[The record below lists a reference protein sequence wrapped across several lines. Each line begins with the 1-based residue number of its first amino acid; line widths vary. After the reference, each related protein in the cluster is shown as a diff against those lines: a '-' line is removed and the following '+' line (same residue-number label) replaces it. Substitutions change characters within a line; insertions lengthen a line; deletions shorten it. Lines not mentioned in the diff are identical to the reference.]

1 MDGRR
6 ALGTSGERLAEQAL
20 AVRGL
25 RTVARNARTR
35 WGEIDLVCRDADGYV
50 FVEVKT
56 RHASSFVAPEEAAT
70 GPKLRRLARLGAA
83 WLVHHGERHA
93 QWRLAVAAVTVSDS
107 GANVELIPL
116 DRRP

>member
-1 MDGRR
+1 MDPRR
-6 ALGTSGERLAEQAL
+6 LLGTSGERIAEDAL
-20 AVRGL
+20 ARRGL
-25 RTVARNARTR
+25 RTVERNARTR

-83 WLVHHGERHA
+83 WLAHRGERHA
-93 QWRLAVAAVTVSDS
+93 QWRLGVAAVTL
-107 GANVELIPL
+107 GADGATVAFFAL
-116 DRRP
+116 DRDP